1 MRIGEIADLAGV
13 TVRTIRHYHQ
23 LGILPEPGRRANGY
37 RDYTV
42 DELVILLR
50 LRQLTQSGL
59 SVTQAGAVIA
69 ASPIA
74 TTDEVLDEVDAS
86 LQRQIAE
93 LEERRRRL
101 ADARAGEHVG
111 LSKLAAALVTSPQ
124 DIPLSTLFAHLY
136 ASGPHAD
143 RLTERLSAPAVRRS
157 ILDAQ
162 RRFTAIDA
170 TTQAEELDDLA
181 AVLKQLAVQ
190 LDADAPEVSAE
201 HTRLLM
207 SLADRDLNDRQ
218 REFLRRASGE
228 VEPS

>member
-50 LRQLTQSGL
+50 LRQLTQFGL

-69 ASPIA
+69 ASPVA
-74 TTDEVLDEVDAS
+74 TTDEALDEVDAS

-93 LEERRRRL
+93 LEEQRRRL

-111 LSKLAAALVTSPQ
+111 LSKLAAALVSSPE

-136 ASGPHAD
+136 PSDHHA
-143 RLTERLSAPAVRRS
+143 ERLIEALEDPQVRRS
-157 ILDAQ
+157 IADAQ
-162 RRFTAIDA
+162 ARFAAIDA
-170 TTQAEELDDLA
+170 TTTSTELDDIAAQLGRLA
-181 AVLKQLAVQ
+181 AKFGGE
-190 LDADAPEVSAE
+190 APAVSAD

-207 SLADRDLNDRQ
+207 SLAERDLNDRQ
-218 REFLRRASGE
+218 RDFLRRVSGE
-228 VEPS
+228 R